1 MMHRKWLIPSVFLIL
16 LAAIGGLLLSSR
28 GDEKLLKC
36 HVVRVIDGDTV
47 AVTVEGERG
56 ERMVRYLGIDAPER
70 GKNGEPGEPFAEEA
84 FEYNRALVEGK
95 TVWLEFDKQRKDKYD
110 RLLAYV
116 YLDPLKLSMVNAIF
130 LSQGYATL
138 MIIPPN
144 VKYADQFEMLQKEA
158 KENKRGLWGG
168 EKPEKRQGIPEI
180 TVEELENNLKRY
192 LGKICSVRYKVER
205 TSKSKKSGTIFLN
218 SRAKEYLKHFVVVI
232 FPSSVEKFQR
242 KGIEPEKYYLNR
254 KIRVTGRVQLYKGQP
269 EIIADDPSQIEVI
282 KGEDR

>member
-1 MMHRKWLIPSVFLIL
+1 MRRKWLIPSVFLIL

-70 GKNGEPGEPFAEEA
+70 GKDGEPGEPFAEEA
-84 FEYNRALVEGK
+84 FEYNKALVEGK
-95 TVWLEFDKQRKDKYD
+95 TVWLEFDKRRKDKYD

-144 VKYADQFEMLQKEA
+144 VKYADQFEMLQREA
-158 KENKRGLWGG
+158 KEEELGLWW
-168 EKPEKRQGIPEI
+168 RIPDI
-180 TVEELENNLKRY
+180 TVEELENNLKKY
-192 LGKICSVRYKVER
+192 LYKICAVRFKVER
-205 TSKSKKSGTIFLN
+205 TFKSKKSGTIFLN
-218 SRAKEYLKHFVVVI
+218 SKAKEYYKHFTVVI
-232 FPSSVEKFQR
+232 FSDTVKKFQ
-242 KGIEPEKYYLNR
+242 KMGIEPEEYYLNKR
-254 KIRVTGRVQLYKGQP
+254 IRVTGRVEFYKKGRYRYP
-269 EIIADDPSQIEVI
+269 EIIVRDPSQISVGRV
-282 KGEDR
+282 KSRP

>member
-1 MMHRKWLIPSVFLIL
+1 MMRKRWLIPSVLLFIL
-16 LAAIGGLLLSSR
+16 VVLGGILLSSK

-36 HVVRVIDGDTV
+36 HVVRVIDGDTIV
-47 AVTVEGERG
+47 VTVEGERG

-70 GKNGEPGEPFAEEA
+70 GKDEEPGEEA

-144 VKYADQFEMLQKEA
+144 VKYADQFEILWGEA
-158 KENKRGLWGG
+158 K
-168 EKPEKRQGIPEI
+168 KPIPDI
-180 TVEELENNLKRY
+180 PVEELEKNLEKHLY
-192 LGKICSVRYKVER
+192 KICAVRFKVER
-205 TSKSKKSGTIFLN
+205 TFKSRKSGTIFLD
-218 SRAKEYLKHFVVVI
+218 SKAREYYKHFTVVI
-232 FPSSVEKFQR
+232 FSDTVKKFQ
-242 KGIEPEKYYLNR
+242 KMGIEPEEYYLNKR
-254 KIRVTGRVQLYKGQP
+254 IRVTGKVEFYKKGRYRYP
-269 EIIADDPSQIEVI
+269 EIIVRDPSQIEVI